1 MTLAKLVAKL
11 QTIANRNIEKTKNSA
26 ESKTAKA
33 SSLADGISH
42 SQPRLYHK
50 IQTHLLASIYCL
62 LLMWHHIY

>member
-33 SSLADGISH
+33 RSVADGISH

-50 IQTHLLASIYCL
+50 I
-62 LLMWHHIY
+62 